1 MIIARCLDLL
11 VLHSDLASLS
21 LYMVPFYV
29 LPWLFRSPQCSFFRT
44 VSSCLITSVLES
56 LSGSSLFFGNAD
68 INPLQHPLIKL
79 FFSCPSQTGI
89 LSKSCGGD
97 SGILSCFP
105 PPICTSYL
113 EKWGSG
119 LKTAGCYS
127 SLKTFWSFSVFCYG
141 FKTPGSVSIIHVP
154 HSTAPLEGAN
164 SSVSW

>member
-1 MIIARCLDLL
+1 
-11 VLHSDLASLS
+11 
-21 LYMVPFYV
+21 MVSFYV
-29 LPWLFRSPQCSFFRT
+29 LSWLFRSPQCSFFWT
-44 VSSCLITSVLES
+44 ISSCLITSVLES

-79 FFSCPSQTGI
+79 FFPAPARQEYFRSHVEGI
-89 LSKSCGGD
+89 QAF
-97 SGILSCFP
+97 LSCFP

-119 LKTAGCYS
+119 LKTTGCYS

-154 HSTAPLEGAN
+154 HPHSTIGGSGQ
-164 SSVSW
+164 SSVLIEGFLLPQLLRGDTE